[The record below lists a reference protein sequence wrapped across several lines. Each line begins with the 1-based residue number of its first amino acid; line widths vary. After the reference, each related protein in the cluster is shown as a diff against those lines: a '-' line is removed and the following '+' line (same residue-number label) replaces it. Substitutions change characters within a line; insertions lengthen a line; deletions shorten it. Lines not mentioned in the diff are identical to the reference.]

1 MKRLGLIL
9 ALLIIAAG
17 AWLDWS
23 YRAARTGIAEISSR
37 LPSEEALNAMPLD
50 QTVETLKQATADCRR
65 VERFKWNPL
74 TQLLRG
80 DEIKSLTE
88 HCELIKGR
96 QESLQGPKDWN
107 CLTVRLPSLKFPRLA
122 CSPPAD

>member
-65 VERFKWNPL
+65 VERFRWNPL
-74 TQLLRG
+74 TRLLRG

-96 QESLQGPKDWN
+96 QESLQGP
-107 CLTVRLPSLKFPRLA
+107 
-122 CSPPAD
+122 

>member
-1 MKRLGLIL
+1 MKRLGRIL

-37 LPSEEALNAMPLD
+37 LRSEEALNAMPLE

-96 QESLQGPKDWN
+96 QESLQGP
-107 CLTVRLPSLKFPRLA
+107 
-122 CSPPAD
+122 

>member
-9 ALLIIAAG
+9 ALVIIAAG

-23 YRAARTGIAEISSR
+23 YRAARTGIAEIGSR

-50 QTVETLKQATADCRR
+50 QTVETLKQATADCQR
-65 VERFKWNPL
+65 VESFKWNPL
-74 TQLLRG
+74 TRLLKG

-96 QESLQGPKDWN
+96 QESLQGP
-107 CLTVRLPSLKFPRLA
+107 
-122 CSPPAD
+122 